1 MDYAVVKTGGKQ
13 YQVSAGTVLDVEL
26 LAAAKGDTIELK
38 DVLLLSREGKL
49 TVGTPTVPGAKVV
62 GVVEEQHRGPKLV
75 IFRFKPKTRQGV
87 KTGHR
92 QSLTRL
98 RVTEIVGG

>member
-1 MDYAVVKTGGKQ
+1 MDYAVVKTGSKQ
-13 YQVSAGTVLDVEL
+13 YQVSAGTVLDVEKL
-26 LAAAKGDTIELK
+26 RADKGETIELNE
-38 DVLLLSREGKL
+38 VLLVSREGKL
-49 TVGTPTVPGAKVV
+49 TVGTPTVAGAKVV

-75 IFRFKPKTRQGV
+75 IFHFKPKTRQGT

-98 RVTEIVGG
+98 RVTEIIGG